1 MLSRSACSGWPVASP
16 WNTPMGHSLLL
27 NALVYL
33 AAAVIAVPIAKRFGM
48 GAVLG
53 YLLAGIAIGPWGL
66 RLIIEVD
73 DILHFSEFGVVL
85 LLFMIGLELEPKRL
99 WSLRR
104 PIFGWGGAQVACVAT
119 ALAVAAMLAGVDWK
133 VALIGALGLSLS
145 STAIALATLEERNLK
160 TTPTGS
166 AAFSILLFQDIAAIP
181 MIAIVPLLGVAAAE
195 GSGKGWLGA
204 LRVAAVLLALIVG
217 GRYLLRPIL
226 RTIANTGMREIFTAF
241 ALLLVISIALLMQW
255 IGMSMALGA
264 FMAGVLLADSEY
276 RHALESDLEPFKGLL
291 LGLFFIAVGMSVD
304 FGVFLASPGL
314 ILMLVGAF
322 LAIKITALFGLAR
335 VFALPRSQHA
345 LFAFLL
351 SQGGEFAFVVF
362 GAAETAHV
370 FSANVA
376 SILVVVVA
384 LSMVA
389 TPLLLLLHDRVLAP
403 LWREARE
410 RPADIIETQEDHVI
424 IAGFG
429 RFGQIVGRLL
439 LANQIKLTVLDHD
452 PEQIELL
459 RKFGTKVF
467 YGDATRV
474 DLLQAAGAGE
484 ARALVVAVDTI
495 EDSLALVEAVRR
507 NFPDLKIMA
516 RARNVTHLYDLMD
529 RGVTIIERETFE
541 SALQLGQSV
550 LRHLGYG
557 AFRARQAAQKFRLHN
572 IKSLHAVYPYYKDQ
586 EQYISMARQSRDELN
601 AMFARDLEALESE
614 RSAPWNDADARP
626 LSIEPRAD
634 DSGDPV

>member
-1 MLSRSACSGWPVASP
+1 ME
-16 WNTPMGHSLLL
+16 HSLLL

-33 AAAVIAVPIAKRFGM
+33 LAAVVAVPLAKRLGL

-53 YLLAGIAIGPWGL
+53 YLLAGVAIGPWGL
-66 RLIIEVD
+66 RLIIEVE

-85 LLFMIGLELEPKRL
+85 LLFIIGLELEPKRL
-99 WSLRR
+99 WALRR
-104 PIFGWGGAQVACVAT
+104 PIFGWGGLQVGGVA
-119 ALAVAAMLAGVDWK
+119 AAIAGAAMLIGVDWK
-133 VALIGALGLSLS
+133 VALIAALGLSLS

-166 AAFSILLFQDIAAIP
+166 SAFSILLFQDIAAIP
-181 MIAIVPLLGVAAAE
+181 MIAVVPLLGVAAAE
-195 GSGKGWLGA
+195 GSQKGWLGG
-204 LRVAAVLLALIVG
+204 LRVVAVLLALVFG
-217 GRYLLRPIL
+217 GRYLLRPVL
-226 RTIANTGMREIFTAF
+226 RNIAKTGMREIFTAF

-264 FMAGVLLADSEY
+264 FLAGVLLAESEY

-304 FGVFLASPGL
+304 FGVFRAQPGL
-314 ILMLVGAF
+314 ILGLVAAF
-322 LAIKITALFGLAR
+322 LAIKIAVLYGLAR
-335 VFALPRSQHA
+335 LFAIPRSQRA

-362 GAAETAHV
+362 GAAETAKV

-376 SILVVVVA
+376 SMLVVVVA

-403 LWREARE
+403 RWREAKKRA
-410 RPADIIETQEDHVI
+410 ADAIETQEDHVI

-439 LANQIKLTVLDHD
+439 RANQIPLTILDHD

-459 RKFGTKVF
+459 RRYGMKVF

-474 DLLQAAGAGE
+474 DLLHAAGAAN
-484 ARALVVAVDTI
+484 ARALVVAIDSV
-495 EDSLALVEAVRR
+495 EESLALVDAVRR

-516 RARNVTHLYDLMD
+516 RARNVSHLYDLMD

-550 LRHLGYG
+550 LRQLGFG
-557 AFRARQAAQKFRLHN
+557 AFRARQAAQKFKAHN
-572 IKSLHAVYPYYKDQ
+572 IKSLHEVYPYYKDQ

-601 AMFARDLEALESE
+601 AMFARDLQATQEDQKLAWHEDQENL
-614 RSAPWNDADARP
+614 P
-626 LSIEPRAD
+626 
-634 DSGDPV
+634 